1 MRFRNTTVSNGSAAT
16 SEDVLYTNL
25 LFVHRP
31 LASQMLENTL
41 KGKGI
46 QHKDL

>member
-25 LFVHRP
+25 LFVDRP
-31 LASQMLENTL
+31 LYFSNA
-41 KGKGI
+41 GKYSER
-46 QHKDL
+46 